1 MTKYLTEEQL
11 VSINK
16 MVIEKYSP
24 LENSRL
30 VSPSA
35 LNMIVNL
42 PEQYVFGKEL
52 YPTLMEK
59 AMVLFVQLI
68 KRYVFENANK
78 RTAVFALVAFLKLN
92 QIKLT
97 VSTKELVDFTV
108 LIATNSLTDDSFKEY
123 YEWLNERVE

>member
-59 AMVLFVQLI
+59 ATVLFVQLI
-68 KRYVFENANK
+68 KKHVFENANK
-78 RTAVFALVAFLKLN
+78 RTAVFTLVAFLKLN
-92 QIKLT
+92 QIKLM

-108 LIATNSLTDDSFKEY
+108 LIATNPLTDDSFKEY
-123 YEWLNERVE
+123 CEWLNERVD

>member
-52 YPTLMEK
+52 YPTLVEK
-59 AMVLFVQLI
+59 ATVLFVQLI
-68 KRYVFENANK
+68 KKRVFENANK
-78 RTAVFALVAFLKLN
+78 RTAVFALVAFFKLN
-92 QIKLT
+92 HLALT
-97 VSTKELVDFTV
+97 VATKELLDFTV
-108 LIATNSLTDDSFKEY
+108 LIATSPLTDEHFKEY
-123 YEWLNERVE
+123 CEWLNKRIG

>member
-35 LNMIVNL
+35 LNMIINL
-42 PEQYVFGKEL
+42 PEQYVLGKEL

-59 AMVLFVQLI
+59 ATVLFVQLI
-68 KRYVFENANK
+68 KKHVFENANK

-108 LIATNSLTDDSFKEY
+108 LIATNPLTDDSFKEY
-123 YEWLNERVE
+123 CEWLNERVD

>member
-1 MTKYLTEEQL
+1 MTKQLTEEQL

-59 AMVLFVQLI
+59 ATVLFVQLI
-68 KRYVFENANK
+68 KK
-78 RTAVFALVAFLKLN
+78 RVLRML
-92 QIKLT
+92 
-97 VSTKELVDFTV
+97 TKEQQY
-108 LIATNSLTDDSFKEY
+108 SLQLLF
-123 YEWLNERVE
+123 

>member
-1 MTKYLTEEQL
+1 MTEEQL

-59 AMVLFVQLI
+59 ATVLFVQLI
-68 KRYVFENANK
+68 KK
-78 RTAVFALVAFLKLN
+78 RVLRML
-92 QIKLT
+92 
-97 VSTKELVDFTV
+97 TKEQQY
-108 LIATNSLTDDSFKEY
+108 SL
-123 YEWLNERVE
+123 